1 MGSVGALGRG
11 WRDSNFG
18 MGYLGRVD
26 PQHFS
31 EGQKMTDI
39 EILLSVKHMILRTF
53 FMILRSL
60 TCESS
65 LFFVF
70 SPHTF
75 L

>member
-1 MGSVGALGRG
+1 MGSVGALGRE
-11 WRDSNFG
+11 WRHSNFG

-26 PQHFS
+26 PHFS

-39 EILLSVKHMILRTF
+39 EILFSVKHMILRTF

-60 TCESS
+60 TCEPS